1 MEKCVAYERCGAC
14 AMLETPYAEQL
25 ARKRDAVARAF
36 RAEGLRVQVQDVCG
50 MEEPFHYRNKVIA
63 AVSMRGPRV
72 VCGLYEAFSHRVVPL
87 SDCLLQ
93 DRRLNAVLST
103 LESLFNS
110 LKIRPFGYGGVLRH
124 VLLRVGVR
132 TGQVMVVLVTS
143 EELMHGRKELVS
155 RLRAAHPSVAT
166 VVQNIQPRQTSVV
179 LGPREKVLY
188 GPGFIYDELLGL
200 RYKIS
205 ARSFYQVNPAQTERL
220 YSLALS
226 LAALRP
232 GDVLLD
238 AYCGIGTIGLSAA
251 SGASVAEASATEV
264 QNEAD
269 LHSEAGKTGSEV
281 QNGVYLHPG
290 AEKSGSEVQN
300 GAYLHPGAEK
310 TGADVQN
317 GVFLHPGAGKPGS
330 EVQNGVY
337 LHPEA
342 GKSGSEVQNGVYL
355 HPGAGNKGPEVRVI
369 GVEINGDAVRDAV
382 ANARA
387 NGIRNA
393 RFYCDDVSAFM
404 RDFDAPVNVLML
416 DPPRAGCDEPFLRS
430 VLRLSPERIVYV
442 SCNPETQARD
452 VAFLTRGGR
461 YRIDSDACPVDMF
474 PHTGH
479 IENVLALR
487 RG

>member
-1 MEKCVAYERCGAC
+1 MASCPSYERCGAC
-14 AMLETPYAEQL
+14 RWLDCDYAVQL
-25 ARKRDAVARAF
+25 ARKRESVVSSF
-36 RAEGLRVQVQDVCG
+36 REAGLRVPVREVCG
-50 MEEPFHYRNKVIA
+50 MAEPFFYRNKVIA

-72 VCGLYEAFSHRVVPL
+72 VCGLYEESSHRVVPL

-103 LESLFNS
+103 LESLLNS

-143 EELMHGRKELVS
+143 EDLMHGRKELVS

-226 LAALRP
+226 LAGLRP
-232 GDVLLD
+232 GNVLLD

-251 SGASVAEASATEV
+251 SGASAAE
-264 QNEAD
+264 
-269 LHSEAGKTGSEV
+269 
-281 QNGVYLHPG
+281 
-290 AEKSGSEVQN
+290 
-300 GAYLHPGAEK
+300 
-310 TGADVQN
+310 VQN
-317 GVFLHPGAGKPGS
+317 GVFLHPGA
-330 EVQNGVY
+330 E
-337 LHPEA
+337 
-342 GKSGSEVQNGVYL
+342 KSGSEVQNGVYL

-382 ANARA
+382 TNARA

-404 RDFDAPVNVLML
+404 RDFDAPVSVLML

>member
-1 MEKCVAYERCGAC
+1 MVYCPSYERCGAC
-14 AMLETPYAEQL
+14 RWLDCDYAVQL
-25 ARKRDAVARAF
+25 ARKREGVVQAF
-36 RAEGLRVQVQDVCG
+36 RDARLRVTVREVCG
-50 MEEPFHYRNKVIA
+50 MPEPFFYRNKVIA

-72 VCGLYEAFSHRVVPL
+72 VCGLYEEFSHRVVPL

-103 LESLFNS
+103 LESLLNS

-124 VLLRVGVR
+124 VLLRVGMR

-226 LAALRP
+226 LAGLRP

-251 SGASVAEASATEV
+251 SGASAAEV
-264 QNEAD
+264 QQEAD
-269 LHSEAGKTGSEV
+269 LHLSAEKAGSE
-281 QNGVYLHPG
+281 
-290 AEKSGSEVQN
+290 
-300 GAYLHPGAEK
+300 
-310 TGADVQN
+310 VQN
-317 GVFLHPGAGKPGS
+317 GVFLHPGAG
-330 EVQNGVY
+330 NM
-337 LHPEA
+337 
-342 GKSGSEVQNGVYL
+342 
-355 HPGAGNKGPEVRVI
+355 GPEVRVI

-404 RDFDAPVNVLML
+404 RDFDAPVSVLML

-461 YRIDSDACPVDMF
+461 YRIASDACPVDMF

>member
-1 MEKCVAYERCGAC
+1 MASCPSYERCGAC
-14 AMLETPYAEQL
+14 RWLDCDYAVQL
-25 ARKRDAVARAF
+25 ARKRESVVQAF
-36 RAEGLRVQVQDVCG
+36 RDARLRVNVREVCG
-50 MEEPFHYRNKVIA
+50 MPEPFFYRNKVIA

-72 VCGLYEAFSHRVVPL
+72 VCGLYEEFSHRVVPL

-155 RLRAAHPSVAT
+155 RLRAAHPSVTT

-205 ARSFYQVNPAQTERL
+205 ARSFYQVNPLQTERL

-226 LAALRP
+226 LAGLRP
-232 GDVLLD
+232 GETLLD

-251 SGASVAEASATEV
+251 SGASAAEV
-264 QNEAD
+264 QNEAN
-269 LHSEAGKTGSEV
+269 LHLS
-281 QNGVYLHPG
+281 
-290 AEKSGSEVQN
+290 AEKSGSEVQK
-300 GAYLHPGAEK
+300 GGDLHLSAEK
-310 TGADVQN
+310 TGSEVQN
-317 GVFLHPGAGKPGS
+317 GVFLHPGAG
-330 EVQNGVY
+330 NM
-337 LHPEA
+337 
-342 GKSGSEVQNGVYL
+342 
-355 HPGAGNKGPEVRVI
+355 GPEVRVI

>member
-63 AVSMRGPRV
+63 AVSMGGSRV
-72 VCGLYEAFSHRVVPL
+72 VCGLYEESSHRVVPMAG
-87 SDCLLQ
+87 CLLQ
-93 DRRLNAVLST
+93 DERLNAVLAT
-103 LESLFNS
+103 LESQLNS
-110 LKIRPFGYGGVLRH
+110 LKIKPFGYGGTLKH
-124 VLLRVGVR
+124 VLLRLGAS
-132 TGQVMVVLVTS
+132 TGEVLLVLVTS
-143 EELMHGRKELVS
+143 EELMHGRKELLA
-155 RLRAAHPSVAT
+155 RLRAAHPEIKTA
-166 VVQNIQPRQTSVV
+166 VQNIQPRQTSVV

-188 GPGFIYDELLGL
+188 GPGFIYDELLGR

-205 ARSFYQVNPAQTERL
+205 ARSFYQVNPVQTERL
-220 YSLALS
+220 YAKALS
-226 LAALRP
+226 LAALQP
-232 GDVLLD
+232 GETLMD

-251 SGASVAEASATEV
+251 SGASAAEV

-269 LHSEAGKTGSEV
+269 LHLSAEKSGSEV

-300 GAYLHPGAEK
+300 G
-310 TGADVQN
+310 
-317 GVFLHPGAGKPGS
+317 
-330 EVQNGVY
+330 
-337 LHPEA
+337 
-342 GKSGSEVQNGVYL
+342 VYL
-355 HPGAGNKGPEVRVI
+355 HPGAGKTGAEVQKGTDLHPGAGNMGPEVRVI

-461 YRIDSDACPVDMF
+461 YRIASDACPVDMF

>member
-63 AVSMRGPRV
+63 AVSMGGSRV
-72 VCGLYEAFSHRVVPL
+72 VCGLYEESSHRVVPMAG
-87 SDCLLQ
+87 CLLQ
-93 DRRLNAVLST
+93 DERLNAVLAT
-103 LESLFNS
+103 LESQLNS
-110 LKIRPFGYGGVLRH
+110 LKIKPFGYGGTLKH
-124 VLLRVGVR
+124 VLLRLGAS
-132 TGQVMVVLVTS
+132 TGEVLLVLVTS
-143 EELMHGRKELVS
+143 EELMHGRKELLA
-155 RLRAAHPSVAT
+155 RLRAAHPEIKTA
-166 VVQNIQPRQTSVV
+166 VQNIQPRQTSVV

-188 GPGFIYDELLGL
+188 GPGFIYDELLGR

-205 ARSFYQVNPAQTERL
+205 ARSFYQVNPVQTERL
-220 YSLALS
+220 YAKALS
-226 LAALRP
+226 LAALQP
-232 GDVLLD
+232 GETLMD

-251 SGASVAEASATEV
+251 SGASVAGFSAAEG
-264 QNEAD
+264 QKEGD
-269 LHSEAGKTGSEV
+269 LHPGAEKSGSEV

-290 AEKSGSEVQN
+290 AEKSGAEVQI
-300 GAYLHPGAEK
+300 
-310 TGADVQN
+310 GAD
-317 GVFLHPGAGKPGS
+317 
-330 EVQNGVY
+330 
-337 LHPEA
+337 
-342 GKSGSEVQNGVYL
+342 L
-355 HPGAGNKGPEVRVI
+355 HPGAGNKSPEVRVI

-461 YRIDSDACPVDMF
+461 YRIASDACPVDMF

>member
-1 MEKCVAYERCGAC
+1 MASCPSFERCGAC
-14 AMLETPYAEQL
+14 RWLDCDYALQL
-25 ARKRDAVARAF
+25 ARKRESVVSSF
-36 RAEGLRVQVQDVCG
+36 REAGLRVPVREVCG
-50 MEEPFHYRNKVIA
+50 MPEPFFYRNKVIA

-72 VCGLYEAFSHRVVPL
+72 VCGLYEEFSHRVVPL

-103 LESLFNS
+103 LESLLNS

-155 RLRAAHPSVAT
+155 RLRAAHPSVTT

-226 LAALRP
+226 LAGLRP

-251 SGASVAEASATEV
+251 SGVSAAEASAAEV
-264 QNEAD
+264 QKVGD
-269 LHSEAGKTGSEV
+269 
-281 QNGVYLHPG
+281 LHPG

-300 GAYLHPGAEK
+300 GVFLHPGAEK
-310 TGADVQN
+310 TGA
-317 GVFLHPGAGKPGS
+317 
-330 EVQNGVY
+330 EVQKG
-337 LHPEA
+337 A
-342 GKSGSEVQNGVYL
+342 DL

>member
-1 MEKCVAYERCGAC
+1 MASCPSYERCGAC
-14 AMLETPYAEQL
+14 RWLDCDYAVQL
-25 ARKRDAVARAF
+25 ARKRESVVQAF
-36 RAEGLRVQVQDVCG
+36 RDARLRVNVREVCG
-50 MEEPFHYRNKVIA
+50 MPEPFFYRNKVIA

-72 VCGLYEAFSHRVVPL
+72 VCGLYEEFSHRVVPL

-143 EELMHGRKELVS
+143 EDLMHGRKELVS
-155 RLRAAHPSVAT
+155 RLRAAHPSVTT

-226 LAALRP
+226 LAGLRP

-251 SGASVAEASATEV
+251 SGASAA
-264 QNEAD
+264 
-269 LHSEAGKTGSEV
+269 EV
-281 QNGVYLHPG
+281 QNGV
-290 AEKSGSEVQN
+290 
-300 GAYLHPGAEK
+300 
-310 TGADVQN
+310 
-317 GVFLHPGAGKPGS
+317 F
-330 EVQNGVY
+330 
-337 LHPEA
+337 
-342 GKSGSEVQNGVYL
+342 L

>member
-1 MEKCVAYERCGAC
+1 MASCPSYERCGAC
-14 AMLETPYAEQL
+14 RWLDCDYAVQL
-25 ARKRDAVARAF
+25 ARKRESVVSSF
-36 RAEGLRVQVQDVCG
+36 REAGLRVPVREVCG
-50 MEEPFHYRNKVIA
+50 MAEPFFYRNKVIA

-72 VCGLYEAFSHRVVPL
+72 VCGLYEESSHRVVPL

-143 EELMHGRKELVS
+143 EDLMHGRKELVS
-155 RLRAAHPSVAT
+155 RLRAAHPSVTT

-226 LAALRP
+226 LAGLRP

-251 SGASVAEASATEV
+251 SGASAAEV

-269 LHSEAGKTGSEV
+269 LHLS
-281 QNGVYLHPG
+281 
-290 AEKSGSEVQN
+290 AEKSG
-300 GAYLHPGAEK
+300 AE
-310 TGADVQN
+310 VQN
-317 GVFLHPGAGKPGS
+317 GVFLHPGAEKTGA
-330 EVQNGVY
+330 EVQKG
-337 LHPEA
+337 A
-342 GKSGSEVQNGVYL
+342 DL

-404 RDFDAPVNVLML
+404 RDFDAPVSVLML

>member
-1 MEKCVAYERCGAC
+1 MKRMTCPSFERCGAC
-14 AMLETPYAEQL
+14 RWLDCAYAEQL
-25 ARKRDAVARAF
+25 VRKRDAVARAF
-36 RAEGLRVQVQDVCG
+36 RAAGLRVNVREVCG

-63 AVSMRGPRV
+63 AVSMQGSRV
-72 VCGLYEAFSHRVVPL
+72 VCGLYEEWSHRVVPV

-93 DRRLNAVLST
+93 DRRLNAVLGT
-103 LESLFNS
+103 LTELLNR
-110 LKIRPFGYGGVLRH
+110 LKIKPFGYGGVLRH
-124 VLLRVGVR
+124 ILLRVGVR

-143 EELMHGRKELVS
+143 EELMHGRKELLS
-155 RLRAAHPSVAT
+155 CLRAAHPEVAT

-179 LGPREKVLY
+179 LGPREKVLF

-205 ARSFYQVNPAQTERL
+205 ARSFYQVNPVQTERL
-220 YSLALS
+220 YGLALS
-226 LAALRP
+226 EAGLRP
-232 GDVLLD
+232 GETLLD

-251 SGASVAEASATEV
+251 AALARE
-264 QNEAD
+264 QKDAD
-269 LHSEAGKTGSEV
+269 LKTG
-281 QNGVYLHPG
+281 G
-290 AEKSGSEVQN
+290 
-300 GAYLHPGAEK
+300 
-310 TGADVQN
+310 
-317 GVFLHPGAGKPGS
+317 
-330 EVQNGVY
+330 
-337 LHPEA
+337 
-342 GKSGSEVQNGVYL
+342 
-355 HPGAGNKGPEVRVI
+355 VI

-404 RDFDAPVNVLML
+404 RDFDVPVNVLML

-430 VLRLSPERIVYV
+430 ALRLSPERIVYV

-452 VAFLTRGGR
+452 VAFLIRGGR
-461 YRIDSDACPVDMF
+461 YRIASDACPVDMF

>member
-1 MEKCVAYERCGAC
+1 MASCPSYDRCGAC
-14 AMLETPYAEQL
+14 RWLDCDYAVQL
-25 ARKRDAVARAF
+25 ARKRESVVSSF
-36 RAEGLRVQVQDVCG
+36 REAGLRVPVREVCG
-50 MEEPFHYRNKVIA
+50 MAEPFFYRNKVIA

-72 VCGLYEAFSHRVVPL
+72 VCGLYEESSHRVVPL

-143 EELMHGRKELVS
+143 EDLMHGRKELVS

-205 ARSFYQVNPAQTERL
+205 ARSFYQVNPVQTERL

-226 LAALRP
+226 LAGLRP

-251 SGASVAEASATEV
+251 SGASAA
-264 QNEAD
+264 
-269 LHSEAGKTGSEV
+269 EV

-290 AEKSGSEVQN
+290 AEKTGAEVQ
-300 GAYLHPGAEK
+300 K
-310 TGADVQN
+310 GAD
-317 GVFLHPGAGKPGS
+317 LHPGAGK
-330 EVQNGVY
+330 
-337 LHPEA
+337 
-342 GKSGSEVQNGVYL
+342 
-355 HPGAGNKGPEVRVI
+355 KGPEVRVI

-404 RDFDAPVNVLML
+404 RDFDAPVSVLML

>member
-36 RAEGLRVQVQDVCG
+36 REEGLRVQVQDVCG

-63 AVSMRGPRV
+63 AVSMGGSRV
-72 VCGLYEAFSHRVVPL
+72 VCGLYEESSHCVVPMAG
-87 SDCLLQ
+87 CLLQ
-93 DRRLNAVLST
+93 DERLNAVLAT
-103 LESLFNS
+103 LESQLNS
-110 LKIRPFGYGGVLRH
+110 LKIKPFGHGGTLKH
-124 VLLRVGVR
+124 VLLRLGAS
-132 TGQVMVVLVTS
+132 TGEVLLVLVTS
-143 EELMHGRKELVS
+143 EELMHGRKELLA
-155 RLRAAHPSVAT
+155 RLRAAHPEIKTA
-166 VVQNIQPRQTSVV
+166 VQNIQPRQTSVV
-179 LGPREKVLY
+179 LGPREKVLF
-188 GPGFIYDELLGL
+188 GPGFIYDELLGR

-205 ARSFYQVNPAQTERL
+205 ARSFYQVNPVQTERL
-220 YSLALS
+220 YAKALS
-226 LAALRP
+226 LAALQP
-232 GDVLLD
+232 GETLMD

-251 SGASVAEASATEV
+251 SGASVAGFSAAEV
-264 QNEAD
+264 QKEGD
-269 LHSEAGKTGSEV
+269 LQPGAEKSGSEV
-281 QNGVYLHPG
+281 QKGVYLHPG
-290 AEKSGSEVQN
+290 AEKSGAEVQK
-300 GAYLHPGAEK
+300 E
-310 TGADVQN
+310 AD
-317 GVFLHPGAGKPGS
+317 
-330 EVQNGVY
+330 
-337 LHPEA
+337 
-342 GKSGSEVQNGVYL
+342 L
-355 HPGAGNKGPEVRVI
+355 HPGAGNKSPEVRVI

-404 RDFDAPVNVLML
+404 RDFDAPVSVLML

-461 YRIDSDACPVDMF
+461 YRIASDACPVDMF

>member
-1 MEKCVAYERCGAC
+1 MA
-14 AMLETPYAEQL
+14 
-25 ARKRDAVARAF
+25 
-36 RAEGLRVQVQDVCG
+36 
-50 MEEPFHYRNKVIA
+50 EPFFYRNKVIA
-63 AVSMRGPRV
+63 AVSMHGPRV
-72 VCGLYEAFSHRVVPL
+72 VCGLYEESSHRVVPL

-110 LKIRPFGYGGVLRH
+110 LKIKPFGYGGVLRH

-155 RLRAAHPSVAT
+155 RLRAAHPSVTT

-179 LGPREKVLY
+179 LGPREKVLF

-251 SGASVAEASATEV
+251 SGASAAEASAAEV
-264 QNEAD
+264 QKEAD
-269 LHSEAGKTGSEV
+269 LHLS
-281 QNGVYLHPG
+281 
-290 AEKSGSEVQN
+290 
-300 GAYLHPGAEK
+300 AEK
-310 TGADVQN
+310 TGAEVQK
-317 GVFLHPGAGKPGS
+317 GADLHPG
-330 EVQNGVY
+330 V
-337 LHPEA
+337 
-342 GKSGSEVQNGVYL
+342 
-355 HPGAGNKGPEVRVI
+355 GNKGPEVRVI

-461 YRIDSDACPVDMF
+461 YRIASDACPVDMF

>member
-1 MEKCVAYERCGAC
+1 MKRLTCPSFERCGAC
-14 AMLETPYAEQL
+14 RWLDCDYSSQL
-25 ARKRDAVARAF
+25 ARKREAVASSF
-36 RAEGLRVQVQDVCG
+36 REAGLRVQVREVCG

-72 VCGLYEAFSHRVVPL
+72 VCGLYEEFSHRVVPV

-93 DRRLNAVLST
+93 DARLNAVLST

-110 LKIRPFGYGGVLRH
+110 LKIKPFGYGGVLRH

-132 TGQVMVVLVTS
+132 TGQIMVVLVTS

-188 GPGFIYDELLGL
+188 GPGFIDDELLGL

-205 ARSFYQVNPAQTERL
+205 ARSFYQVNPLQTERL

-226 LAALRP
+226 LAGLRP
-232 GDVLLD
+232 GETLLD
-238 AYCGIGTIGLSAA
+238 AYCGIGTIGISAA
-251 SGASVAEASATEV
+251 SGA
-264 QNEAD
+264 
-269 LHSEAGKTGSEV
+269 
-281 QNGVYLHPG
+281 
-290 AEKSGSEVQN
+290 
-300 GAYLHPGAEK
+300 
-310 TGADVQN
+310 
-317 GVFLHPGAGKPGS
+317 
-330 EVQNGVY
+330 
-337 LHPEA
+337 
-342 GKSGSEVQNGVYL
+342 
-355 HPGAGNKGPEVRVI
+355 EVRVI

-416 DPPRAGCDEPFLRS
+416 DPPRAGCDESFLRS

>member
-1 MEKCVAYERCGAC
+1 MASCPSYERCGAC
-14 AMLETPYAEQL
+14 RWLDCDYAVQL
-25 ARKRDAVARAF
+25 ARKRESVVSSF
-36 RAEGLRVQVQDVCG
+36 REAGLRVPVREVCG
-50 MEEPFHYRNKVIA
+50 MAEPFFYRNKVIA

-72 VCGLYEAFSHRVVPL
+72 VCGLYEESSHRVVPL

-110 LKIRPFGYGGVLRH
+110 LKIKPFGYGGVLRH
-124 VLLRVGVR
+124 VVLRVGVR

-143 EELMHGRKELVS
+143 EDLMHGRKELVS
-155 RLRAAHPSVAT
+155 RLRAAHPSVTT

-226 LAALRP
+226 LAGLRP

-251 SGASVAEASATEV
+251 SGASAADASAAEV

-269 LHSEAGKTGSEV
+269 LHLS
-281 QNGVYLHPG
+281 
-290 AEKSGSEVQN
+290 AEKSGAEVQK
-300 GAYLHPGAEK
+300 GADLHLSAEK
-310 TGADVQN
+310 TGA
-317 GVFLHPGAGKPGS
+317 
-330 EVQNGVY
+330 EVQKG
-337 LHPEA
+337 A
-342 GKSGSEVQNGVYL
+342 DL

-404 RDFDAPVNVLML
+404 RDFDAPVSVLML